1 MPSEISSKPCQPRGT
16 AIAQSVS
23 PQGNGGFV
31 IFAPSYVT
39 NSAGIGCLYRLC
51 HELRSLGFPAFM
63 TGGQRT
69 AQHLS
74 APLIDLAEAGALCQR
89 GFTAIYPEIITGNP
103 LAAESVI
110 RWVLNRPGFLG
121 GDAIY
126 SEEEQIFYYSEIFR
140 PYIQNRI
147 AGKLCMPIID
157 EAIFF
162 SDDTAPANR
171 SLDCYYV
178 GKSVWQEGV
187 IARDRAFE
195 ITREYPAKTEL
206 GKLFRAARVLYCFDN
221 STALVYEA
229 LLCGCP
235 VVIIPD
241 GTQTRQD
248 YGKLESGLAWGIEGY
263 RGEPVDVSSLRARYA
278 EEKRDFHRQLLHMVQ
293 VSGQRPEGNGAACFH
308 SVMQL
313 DTFESQSRAAPMAS
327 EAEHISPLRGLE
339 RRLRQWR
346 KQWQRQRRERLNSY
360 RLLRELIATD
370 SRGMLAERC
379 LTRRSLTCFHVEHAV
394 WQRGIVDRSTA
405 YEVTITPRT
414 TLSTLVNLFRS
425 TAVLYCFDPYSP
437 IVKIALASGCPV
449 VLVRA
454 GGWQQRL
461 RPAALTE

>member
-1 MPSEISSKPCQPRGT
+1 
-16 AIAQSVS
+16 
-23 PQGNGGFV
+23 
-31 IFAPSYVT
+31 
-39 NSAGIGCLYRLC
+39 
-51 HELRSLGFPAFM
+51 M
-63 TGGQRT
+63 TGGQKT
-69 AQHLS
+69 ARHLN
-74 APLIDLAEAGALCQR
+74 APLIDLVEAGALCQR
-89 GFTAIYPEIITGNP
+89 GFTAIYPEVVTGNP

-110 RWVLNRPGFLG
+110 RWVLNRPGFLSHLG
-121 GDAIY
+121 KQGDTIY
-126 SEEEQIFYYSEIFR
+126 SADEHIFYYSEIFR

-162 SDDTAPANR
+162 SDDMAPASR
-171 SLDCYYV
+171 SLDCFYV

-248 YGKLESGLAWGIEGY
+248 YGKLESGIAWGVEEY
-263 RGEPVDVSSLRARYA
+263 RGDPVDVSSLKARYA
-278 EEKRDFHRQLLHMVQ
+278 EEKNEFHQQLLHMIR
-293 VSGQRPEGNGAACFH
+293 VSGQRPDGSVGRCFH
-308 SVMQL
+308 SAML
-313 DTFESQSRAAPMAS
+313 PDASEGRPRAAPMAS

-346 KQWQRQRRERLNSY
+346 KKWQRQRRERRNSY
-360 RLLRELIATD
+360 RFLRELIATD

-379 LTRRSLTCFHVEHAV
+379 LTYRSLTCFYVEHAA
-394 WQRGIVDRSTA
+394 WKKGIVDRSTA

-414 TLSTLVNLFRS
+414 TLSDLVNLFRS

-461 RPAALTE
+461 KPAALAE